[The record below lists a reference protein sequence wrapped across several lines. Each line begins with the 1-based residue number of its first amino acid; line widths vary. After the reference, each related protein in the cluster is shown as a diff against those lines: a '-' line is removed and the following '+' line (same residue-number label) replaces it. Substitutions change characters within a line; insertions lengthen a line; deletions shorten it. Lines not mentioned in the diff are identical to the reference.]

1 MRNIALTRDNFS
13 TVVDSTLVECME
25 EMEKAKSENCS
36 RAILD
41 LQLAINALQV
51 IQKEIKS
58 GISRPQGKRSAEFTR
73 YVIDEEE
80 GMVMNPE
87 LREFIVKI
95 EGFYRRF
102 F

>member
-1 MRNIALTRDNFS
+1 MKDITLTRDNLDA
-13 TVVDSTLVECME
+13 VIESTLAECLE
-25 EMEKAKSENCS
+25 GMEKARSENRS

-58 GISRPQGKRSAEFTR
+58 GISRPQGKRSAGFTR
-73 YVIDEEE
+73 YVIDERK
-80 GMVMNPE
+80 GMVMNPD
-87 LREFIVKI
+87 LINFIEQI
-95 EGFYRRF
+95 EDFYDRF